1 MNGLFINRNKVVTD
15 DMLGD
20 CKAVILDCINED
32 IEPKRNPNLDAQLK
46 VVNGWNVPI
55 LFRVVSQAQWYCD
68 LITDLHDDAK
78 WEYAMNL
85 YTLKDMS
92 ALLRNPHRAQG
103 WVIACARD
111 DTRGTTNTWI
121 AETMKHVQAKAS
133 EKWILPFWYEFSTD
147 ELDKDTSKQLVTL
160 KDNQRGEWIAR
171 TASNTDRATSIVTL
185 PDNLYDVL
193 GFKPSETPVDPVV
206 DPVVPDTGT
215 GGGPCGTL
223 ELAKLSDI
231 ELTLDA
237 IKITLDGVFKL
248 LEAYAPWVKK

>member
-1 MNGLFINRNKVVTD
+1 
-15 DMLGD
+15 
-20 CKAVILDCINED
+20 
-32 IEPKRNPNLDAQLK
+32 
-46 VVNGWNVPI
+46 VPI

-68 LITDLHDDAK
+68 LIADIHEESSWD
-78 WEYAMNL
+78 YATNL

-92 ALLRNPHRAQG
+92 ALLQNPHRAKG

-133 EKWILPFWYEFSTD
+133 EKWHLPFWYEFSTD
-147 ELDKDTSKQLVTL
+147 ELAKDTSKQLVVL
-160 KDNQRGEWIAR
+160 KDNQNGEWIAR

-193 GFKPSETPVDPVV
+193 GFVPSETPVT
-206 DPVVPDTGT
+206 DPVVPDGT

-223 ELAKLSDI
+223 ELSKLSDI